1 MTDWVGLGMELSVIG
16 GEYQEECVMNYDGHI
31 AEFHRVNDD
40 DDDCGGDDG
49 IMCE

>member
-16 GEYQEECVMNYDGHI
+16 GEYQEECVMNYDDHI
-31 AEFHRVNDD
+31 AEFHRVND